1 MKFELLPQKAIK
13 IGNELIIAD
22 LHLGYEESLA
32 REGIYLPK
40 AFDQMVTSL
49 KSLTEKNHPKRLIIN
64 GDLKHSFVPF
74 KREKIELE
82 TFFNKISPLV
92 EEIIVIR
99 GNHDVG
105 IFWIKSLGVEILDEL
120 EIGNWKI
127 VHGHKL
133 VEGDRFIIGH
143 EHPAIRLRDE
153 VGALIKVPIFL
164 KSENLIVMPAFSPW
178 AYGNDI
184 LREIVSPFLRSLNT
198 IAFEVFVPLETEMLS
213 FGKLT
218 ELIRAIQRI

>member
-1 MKFELLPQKAIK
+1 MKIELLPQKAIK
-13 IGNELIIAD
+13 IKDNLIIAD

-32 REGIYLPK
+32 QEGIYLPK
-40 AFDQMVTSL
+40 AFNQMLTLL
-49 KSLTEKNHPKRLIIN
+49 KGLVLRERPKRLIIN

-74 KREKIELE
+74 RREKIEVE
-82 TFFNKISPLV
+82 AFFSEILPLV
-92 EEIIVIR
+92 REIIVIR

-105 IFWIKSLGVEILDEL
+105 IFWIKSLGIEVLDEI
-120 EIGNWKI
+120 EISEWKV

-143 EHPAIRLRDE
+143 EHPSIRLRDE

-164 KSENLIVMPAFSPW
+164 KGEDLVVLPAFSPW

-184 LREIVSPFLRSLNT
+184 LREIVSPFLRDLNS
-198 IAFEVFVPLETEMLS
+198 ALFEVLVPLETELLS
-213 FGKLT
+213 FGKLS
-218 ELIRAIQRI
+218 ELVEALRRM